1 MKTTK
6 ATKPSAENAVENAVQ
21 MYKVTGI
28 MPREFNTLQGC
39 LKRGTKHQNIN
50 SRFTVVSAIAKQY
63 ETFTAEQFKAV
74 FNALR
79 KDEILTAE
87 TGTADTYL
95 KHLTLP
101 ISKYFEKV

>member
-1 MKTTK
+1 MKTPK
-6 ATKPSAENAVENAVQ
+6 ATKPSVENAVQ

-28 MPREFNTLQGC
+28 MPREFTTLQGC

-79 KDEILTAE
+79 TENVLTAE
-87 TGTADTYL
+87 TGNAESYL